1 MEVYM
6 PGPFTVQVATTLIR
20 ENPGWSAQEIVRD
33 ALSRGIIGSKGRYP
47 IAGQAGALVKMYI
60 GGRLPEVQRN
70 EQQRPY
76 RYYPKG
82 AVYVQPPS
90 KPTSEPITFRPTQR
104 QEEILTALTETKKFS
119 SRSEAVHWLLDK
131 GIASKQGDISK
142 IMETYRE
149 IERMQRE
156 VQQIG
161 Q

>member
-1 MEVYM
+1 M
-6 PGPFTVQVATTLIR
+6 PDPFSAKVATTLIR
-20 ENPGWSAQEIVRD
+20 ENPGWSARDIVKD
-33 ALSRGIIGSKGRYP
+33 ALRHGIIGSKGRNP
-47 IAGQAGALVKMYI
+47 VAGQVGALSKMYNS
-60 GGRLPEVQRN
+60 GRLPEVQRD
-70 EQQRPY
+70 EQQSPY

-82 AVYVQPPS
+82 AVRVQFPP
-90 KPTSEPITFRPTQR
+90 KPTPEPVTFRPTLQE
-104 QEEILTALTETKKFS
+104 EEILTALTETKRFS

-149 IERMQRE
+149 IERMRRE